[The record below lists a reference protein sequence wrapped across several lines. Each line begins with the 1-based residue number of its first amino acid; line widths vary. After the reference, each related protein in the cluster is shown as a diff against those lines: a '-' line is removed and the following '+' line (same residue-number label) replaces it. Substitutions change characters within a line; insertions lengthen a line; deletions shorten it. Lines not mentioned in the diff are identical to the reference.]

1 MCPASFQTGAQ
12 AWRPGALE
20 DGAAAPKDEAAEAAL
35 VPESLERWTENLELF
50 SHKNGE
56 LLKILPKA
64 ETTILVLTHDGDVQ
78 EAELKAGSEG
88 VTQISVIRF

>member
-20 DGAAAPKDEAAEAAL
+20 DGGAAPKDEAAEAAL